1 MDVSDQTPFRVM
13 TAYIINSAQRQ
24 TAAVDHDAI
33 KALLSLC
40 RRPAGRPAGRGS
52 HPVRSAAEA
61 LLTQHSQP
69 LSGVHVTNSQGGP
82 KIFY

>member
-40 RRPAGRPAGRGS
+40 RRPAGRPAEV
-52 HPVRSAAEA
+52 HIQCVP
-61 LLTQHSQP
+61 LLK
-69 LSGVHVTNSQGGP
+69 LC
-82 KIFY
+82 